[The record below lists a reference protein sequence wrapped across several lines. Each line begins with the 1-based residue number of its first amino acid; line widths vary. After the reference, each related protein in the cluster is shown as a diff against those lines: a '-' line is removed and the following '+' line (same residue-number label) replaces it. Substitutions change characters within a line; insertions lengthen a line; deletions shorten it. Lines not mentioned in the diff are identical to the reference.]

1 MNKEPKNSL
10 EVIQCDY
17 NFQGQNLK
25 VHFGLM
31 KYMFLK
37 IFSLFSGE
45 HNKQK
50 KTVVIREKIK
60 MEDGGPNLQAS
71 NLYCEH
77 TQICKLNTTTMASS
91 YRGLWFEAE
100 LDATMSCNTV

>member
-1 MNKEPKNSL
+1 MFLFSTPIQCTARKQHQYKRKKISEFSVDDILSVQKSPMNKEPKNSL

-50 KTVVIREKIK
+50 K
-60 MEDGGPNLQAS
+60 QWS
-71 NLYCEH
+71 
-77 TQICKLNTTTMASS
+77 
-91 YRGLWFEAE
+91 
-100 LDATMSCNTV
+100 